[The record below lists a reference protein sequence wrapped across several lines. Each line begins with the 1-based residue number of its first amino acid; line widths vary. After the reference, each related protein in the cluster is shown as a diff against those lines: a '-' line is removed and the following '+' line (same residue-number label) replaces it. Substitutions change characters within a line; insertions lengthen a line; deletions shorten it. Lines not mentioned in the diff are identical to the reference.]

1 MQRSPSSTLPG
12 GHGDLVCPYMNDGIV
27 VEIVEVGT
35 HPGFESGFVVLFS
48 ASGCAVS
55 SPRIGGTD

>member
-1 MQRSPSSTLPG
+1 
-12 GHGDLVCPYMNDGIV
+12 MNDGIV

-35 HPGFESGFVVLFS
+35 DPGFESGFVVLFS

-55 SPRIGGTD
+55 SPRIGGAD